1 MDIAPRI
8 IGGRRCTAELYV
20 QVAPGSIQR
29 TVTGRALESSS
40 IGARFVLA
48 DARAQAALSEG
59 WLWLGGILIAVLV
72 GVVIV
77 AFIRRRVL
85 DQLRHLRDRGEL
97 TKPQYEALR

>member
-77 AFIRRRVL
+77 AFIRRRVRIASRMREPEFSL
-85 DQLRHLRDRGEL
+85 DQPRS
-97 TKPQYEALR
+97 AS